1 MNSHKHKD
9 NAGDVDEIT
18 LLETLWGSPS
28 RFVYPVPGGQRH
40 CQVWRPRTGRISNAL
55 TLVHILLDSE
65 TTDSKATSAQVA
77 DVGPQAKLLSRQW
90 DKLVLSN
97 GVLFRTIQDTVSSI
111 STYSAQCHRA
121 TAFKGLH
128 SDCWSRM
135 DRFYWPKMQLFVGD
149 QCRSCQT
156 CVRRKAKAPKTARWV
171 TISTRRPLELLCM
184 TCWKGREE
192 SSCQP
197 QELWC
202 NWCPWQNCPAP
213 LRREIGK
220 QLGGPSVCCG
230 NTMWEQDNMPVCEM
244 KPTWTRDSLSTDGP
258 FGLTRRGRMSPT
270 SPVEGATLREV

>member
-1 MNSHKHKD
+1 MR
-9 NAGDVDEIT
+9 T

-128 SDCWSRM
+128 SDVGHVWTDSTGPKCSCLLGTNAVLVRRVFEGRPRLQRQQGELQSLQGDRWSYFVWLVEKAEKKAAANRRNYDATDVL
-135 DRFYWPKMQLFVGD
+135 DRIVRHRWGGKLANNWEDRVYVVVI
-149 QCRSCQT
+149 QCGNRTTCQ
-156 CVRRKAKAPKTARWV
+156 CVRWSPRGPE
-171 TISTRRPLELLCM
+171 TRSRQMGLL
-184 TCWKGREE
+184 
-192 SSCQP
+192 
-197 QELWC
+197 
-202 NWCPWQNCPAP
+202 
-213 LRREIGK
+213 
-220 QLGGPSVCCG
+220 V
-230 NTMWEQDNMPVCEM
+230 
-244 KPTWTRDSLSTDGP
+244 
-258 FGLTRRGRMSPT
+258 
-270 SPVEGATLREV
+270 